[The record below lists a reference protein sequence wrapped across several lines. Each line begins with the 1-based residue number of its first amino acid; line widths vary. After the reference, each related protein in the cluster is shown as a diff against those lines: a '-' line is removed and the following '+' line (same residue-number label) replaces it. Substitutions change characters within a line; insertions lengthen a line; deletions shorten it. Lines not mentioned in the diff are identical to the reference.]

1 MKQTLI
7 ELQEEMDKSKI
18 IAGDFNFFFLINDMQ
33 GKSGKKS

>member
-7 ELQEEMDKSKI
+7 GLQEEVDKSKI
-18 IAGDFNFFFLINDMQ
+18 IAGDFNFFLINDMQ

>member
-7 ELQEEMDKSKI
+7 ELQEDMDKSKI
-18 IAGDFNFFFLINDMQ
+18 IAGDFNFFKINDMQ